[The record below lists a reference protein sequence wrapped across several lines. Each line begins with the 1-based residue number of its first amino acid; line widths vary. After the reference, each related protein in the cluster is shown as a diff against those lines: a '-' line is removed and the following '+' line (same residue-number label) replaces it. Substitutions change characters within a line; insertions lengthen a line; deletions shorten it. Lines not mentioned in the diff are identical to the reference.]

1 MTTQIQLKR
10 GTTSQWGV
18 TGTRLE
24 EGEPGVNLDNM
35 QFRIGGT
42 GGTLWANSA
51 IFTPGGG
58 GGAGPTGP
66 TGPSGGGG
74 GGTGPTGPAGNGTA
88 YTGPTGPGGGGTG
101 ATGPTGPAG
110 NGTAY
115 TGPTGPTGS
124 GVTGATG
131 FTGPAGNGTA
141 YTGATGPTGAD
152 STVTG
157 PTGPAGNGTAYT
169 GATGP
174 TGSGVTG
181 STGPTGGSLLSGYIA
196 ATLPSSSV
204 FGTIVTDTL
213 SSNGLSSLNSINTTT
228 ITINFDSTKYPS
240 TKVPIFLGTVHVY
253 NTSNSSWEAQ
263 TLILNQSLSVSAVAV
278 KWITNKWVMT
288 FTIDATVYGSSG
300 NDTSL
305 TTPYGFVLG
314 LLMIN

>member
-18 TGTRLE
+18 AGTRLE

-66 TGPSGGGG
+66 AGTPGTPGATGPTGPAGGGG
-74 GGTGPTGPAGNGTA
+74 GGTGPTGPAGTPGSIGPTGLQGSIGN
-88 YTGPTGPGGGGTG
+88 TGPTGLQGSI
-101 ATGPTGPAG
+101 G
-110 NGTAY
+110 N
-115 TGPTGPTGS
+115 TGPTGS

-131 FTGPAGNGTA
+131 
-141 YTGATGPTGAD
+141 
-152 STVTG
+152 
-157 PTGPAGNGTAYT
+157 PTGPGIPSGGSAGNVLTKNSSTNYDVIWSAPSG
-169 GATGP
+169 GA
-174 TGSGVTG
+174 
-181 STGPTGGSLLSGYIA
+181 LSGYIA
-196 ATLPSSSV
+196 ATLPSPSV

-213 SSNGLSSLNSINTTT
+213 SSNGISSINSINSTT

-240 TKVPIFLGTVHVY
+240 TKVPIFLGTVHVF
-253 NTSNSSWEAQ
+253 NTATSSWEAQ
-263 TLILNQSLSVSAVAV
+263 TLILNQSLGVSAVAV
-278 KWITNKWVMT
+278 KWNTNKWVMT

-305 TTPYGFVLG
+305 TTPYGFILG